1 MIIHFRTAVP
11 YYNQLI
17 KQEHDD
23 DYEITWKSLS
33 VTEKQSYN
41 KMRKE
46 VS

>member
-1 MIIHFRTAVP
+1 M
-11 YYNQLI
+11 

-33 VTEKQSYN
+33 VAEKQSY
-41 KMRKE
+41 KKIIKE